1 MPEAPNPIREEYMAH
16 IEKQK
21 SSGLSIKKYCEQ
33 YNLIGHKFNYYR
45 SYKPRAQNLVKTK
58 SSFASVKIVEAKSP
72 KLKGNIDPIWL
83 AKFVKAVM
91 E

>member
-1 MPEAPNPIREEYMAH
+1 MSEPINPIREEYMAH

-33 YNLIGHKFNYYR
+33 NNLIEHKFSYYR
-45 SYKPRAQNLVKTK
+45 CYRLKPQKLEKPTANF
-58 SSFASVKIVEAKSP
+58 SPVKIIESKTTHS
-72 KLKGNIDPIWL
+72 KTSIDPIWL
-83 AKFVKAVM
+83 AKFVKAIT

>member
-1 MPEAPNPIREEYMAH
+1 MAEVINPIREEYMAH

-33 YNLIGHKFNYYR
+33 NSLIEHKFSYYR
-45 SYKPRAQNLVKTK
+45 SYKSKSQKPLKPRQ
-58 SSFASVKIVEAKSP
+58 FAPVKIVESKST
-72 KLKGNIDPIWL
+72 KSKGYIDPVWL
-83 AKFVKAVM
+83 AKFVKSIM